1 MRILSLLV
9 AAVLLATGCAG
20 SAPIRTADSP
30 DKAMAYGNITIPGKV
45 LTGVSLYKYGEIY
58 APPFKSPPRSHTYTN
73 GNFLFENLAPGR
85 YYLVSFMSGNNVY
98 YFDYSGIEKEDI
110 EKNLIDIKPGS
121 VVYLGSYR
129 VTGETDHLLRQDTFD
144 IEQVRDPS
152 EKTILKHL
160 QEVTAQTGWDVKIS
174 RRLKKL

>member
-1 MRILSLLV
+1 
-9 AAVLLATGCAG
+9 
-20 SAPIRTADSP
+20 
-30 DKAMAYGNITIPGKV
+30 
-45 LTGVSLYKYGEIY
+45 
-58 APPFKSPPRSHTYTN
+58 
-73 GNFLFENLAPGR
+73 
-85 YYLVSFMSGNNVY
+85 MSGNNVY